1 METLNNE
8 NRSLRD
14 ELKRL
19 SEECEKVTS
28 ENNTIKVFQCPFSFL
43 CKTPDSRLSFL
54 SDNCVQL
61 DP

>member
-43 CKTPDSRLSFL
+43 AKHLVVYYLFY
-54 SDNCVQL
+54 
-61 DP
+61 